1 MWLHDEGHGCAN
13 HEFLFVGKVSKIP
26 LITLLVCSQKLSV
39 HGVELPLQILL
50 FGSII

>member
-1 MWLHDEGHGCAN
+1 
-13 HEFLFVGKVSKIP
+13 
-26 LITLLVCSQKLSV
+26 LVCSQKLSV